1 MTSDMINV
9 TFRMNK
15 QDKKN
20 FEMIINSMGLNL
32 SSAFNVFAKAV
43 IRDNSIPFT
52 LRGYEIPNKQTLQAI
67 QNAAN
72 DVNVEVVTIKQ
83 LRAEFEE
90 KKLREAN
97 EFNN

>member
-1 MTSDMINV
+1 MSSDMINV

-15 QDKKN
+15 QDKKA

-52 LRGYEIPNKQTLQAI
+52 LRGYEIPNAETLQSMRNI
-67 QNAAN
+67 ENN
-72 DVNVEVVTIKQ
+72 VDVEDVTIEQ
-83 LRAEFEE
+83 LIAEFEE
-90 KKLREAN
+90 KKKREAN
-97 EFNN
+97 EH